1 MKRQSIHSAAII
13 TAIMFIFVWAGV
25 ALAAL
30 PAENVTVTCTESVV
44 TGQEITCTATATA
57 TEGETVA
64 YTWSTD
70 KGAVLTG
77 QGTNTV
83 TV

>member
-1 MKRQSIHSAAII
+1 MKQKRIHSAAII
-13 TAIMFIFVWAGV
+13 AALMLVFVWAGG

-57 TEGETVA
+57 TEGETIA
-64 YTWSTD
+64 YT
-70 KGAVLTG
+70 
-77 QGTNTV
+77 
-83 TV
+83 